1 MAGYIGSKAS
11 VISSKAVS
19 KKTFAITTTTTSLT
33 GVTYSVGRVNV
44 FHNGIRLVDGTDYT
58 ASNGISITLTAAAKN
73 GDQVV
78 VLSHEDF
85 TVANTYTTAQ
95 ADATFLKPTSNLDAT
110 KLTGNIAAA
119 QLTGALPAI
128 SGAAL
133 TGINTEPFKFV
144 AVTGATPSLNVGTFN
159 FFDSGS
165 LTANTTVSF
174 ASVPTNANWK
184 YTYKPSVFNGNSL
197 TNIVRTGN
205 TVAVAG
211 SEPGGVF
218 VSADGLYMYTTEFY
232 NSNVNQYTMTTAYNV
247 STAGY
252 TGTIVTGTQL
262 SNPYGVFFKD
272 DGLEMFVSGDGA
284 AYSGNVAH
292 YTLSTAW
299 DVTSATITDQLNVSA
314 YAPTGRGMHMSTD
327 GTKLFICDYT
337 DGDVNMYTLSTA
349 WDVSTGT
356 WTNAFDITARGS
368 NPWGLTFSADGT
380 KMFTSEYASAN
391 DSTIDEWTLSTA
403 WDVTSATFTQY
414 HDWNDVNYIR
424 DISLTANG
432 RHLYVEGQLNDVI
445 YQFDMGT
452 EYSITLPAAIVG
464 KISGTAVEGQRVVYE
479 FFTSDGGTT
488 VNLIGEDIR

>member
-85 TVANTYTTAQ
+85 TVLGTYTTAQ

-133 TGINTEPFKFV
+133 TGINTEPFKFA
-144 AVTGATPSLNVGTFN
+144 AVTGATPSLDVGTFN
-159 FFDSGS
+159 FFDQGT

-184 YTYKPSVFNGNSL
+184 YSYKGTDL
-197 TNIVRTGN
+197 G
-205 TVAVAG
+205 AG
-211 SEPGGVF
+211 
-218 VSADGLYMYTTEFY
+218 
-232 NSNVNQYTMTTAYNV
+232 NV
-247 STAGY
+247 SEASYANKSFALGAG
-252 TGTIVTGTQL
+252 IVEPQ
-262 SNPYGVFFKD
+262 GVFFKP
-272 DGLEMFVSGDGA
+272 DGTMMFINDVGNDYIYEFALSVAWNVTSATYVRDFSTYSQQQSPTGISFKPDGTKVFIAGNFPARITEYGMGAAWNIAAIASVTNFSPSSQDSDPQGLFFKPDGYKMYMIGQTNNKVYEYNLGTAWSISTAVYYQSFSVLAQESLSSSLHFDPTGTKMYVMGKSGDDI
-284 AYSGNVAH
+284 NQ
-292 YTLSTAW
+292 YTLGTAW
-299 DVTSATITDQLNVSA
+299 DVTTAVYSQVFSVSSEDSE
-314 YAPTGRGMHMSTD
+314 PSG
-327 GTKLFICDYT
+327 LFIREDGIKMYMTGYAT
-337 DGDVNMYTLSTA
+337 DKVYEYN
-349 WDVSTGT
+349 
-356 WTNAFDITARGS
+356 IGS
-368 NPWGLTFSADGT
+368 PTT
-380 KMFTSEYASAN
+380 
-391 DSTIDEWTLSTA
+391 
-403 WDVTSATFTQY
+403 
-414 HDWNDVNYIR
+414 
-424 DISLTANG
+424 
-432 RHLYVEGQLNDVI
+432 
-445 YQFDMGT
+445 
-452 EYSITLPAAIVG
+452 ITLPSSVVGTVTAAAAG
-464 KISGTAVEGQRVVYE
+464 KRVTYE

-488 VNLIGEDIR
+488 VNLIGEEIV

>member
-1 MAGYIGSKAS
+1 MSTIK
-11 VISSKAVS
+11 VDTIVDE
-19 KKTFAITTTTTSLT
+19 T
-33 GVTYSVGRVNV
+33 GTGAPNFSQG
-44 FHNGIRLVDGTDYT
+44 
-58 ASNGISITLTAAAKN
+58 A
-73 GDQVV
+73 
-78 VLSHEDF
+78 
-85 TVANTYTTAQ
+85 TV
-95 ADATFLKPTSNLDAT
+95 
-110 KLTGNIAAA
+110 TGNVTA
-119 QLTGALPAI
+119 TGTI
-128 SGAAL
+128 SATGTVTGGSFSGSGSGL
-133 TGINTEPFKFV
+133 TGIPTSAITGFAAAIPAPFAPL
-144 AVTGATPSLNVGTFN
+144 AVTGATPSLNVGTYN
-159 FFDSGS
+159 FFDSGV

-174 ASVPTNANWK
+174 ASVPTTAKWQ
-184 YTYKPSVFNGNSL
+184 YTYKPAVQNGNSL
-197 TNIVRTGN
+197 TSLVRTGN

-232 NSNVNQYTMTTAYNV
+232 ASNVNQYTMTTAYDV

-252 TGTIVTGTQL
+252 TGTIVTGTQVA
-262 SNPYGVFFKD
+262 NPYGVFFKD

-327 GTKLFICDYT
+327 GTKLFICDYN

-391 DSTIDEWTLSTA
+391 DSSIDEWTLSTA

-432 RHLYVEGQLNDVI
+432 RHLYAEGQLNDVI

-452 EYSITLPAAIVG
+452 DYSITLPAAIVG
-464 KISGTAVEGQRVVYE
+464 KISGTAVEGQRVTYE
-479 FFTSDGGTT
+479 FFTLDGGTT
-488 VNLIGEDIR
+488 VNLIGEEIF